1 MREEIVALLSESVNT
16 IVLIEGKKRSVHS
29 KSKARPALVRLS
41 QLGTIFSKQ
50 GKY

>member
-29 KSKARPALVRLS
+29 KSKAHPALVRLS